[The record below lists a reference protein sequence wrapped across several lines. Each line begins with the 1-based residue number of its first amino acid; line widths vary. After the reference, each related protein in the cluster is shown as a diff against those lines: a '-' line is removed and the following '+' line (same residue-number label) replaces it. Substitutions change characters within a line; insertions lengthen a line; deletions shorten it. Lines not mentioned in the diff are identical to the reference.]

1 MDIKNSSKLSTLLES
16 VVRDATSLV
25 RGHVEL
31 AKAEIRESIKSALT
45 SSIFFLL
52 AIALINLGI
61 ILIFVAAAYGLNA
74 AGLPVWQSFLI
85 TALALLIVGGL
96 LAYFGVKKMRR
107 AANPNKTKDSLKKT
121 LDAVTGLMDSVDF

>member
-52 AIALINLGI
+52 AIALINLGV

-96 LAYFGVKKMRR
+96 LVYFGVKKMRR